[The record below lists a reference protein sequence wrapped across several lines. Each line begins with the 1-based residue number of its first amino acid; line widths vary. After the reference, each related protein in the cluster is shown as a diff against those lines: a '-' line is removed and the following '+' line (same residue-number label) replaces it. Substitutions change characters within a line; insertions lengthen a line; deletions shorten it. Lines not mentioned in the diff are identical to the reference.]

1 LRSLHRSILTGQQH
15 ASILPTVYQSL
26 AAKQI
31 HLRRGEVSMIAGQ
44 PGAGKSTL
52 ALLWALRSQRPTL
65 YFCADTSAST
75 MALRMASAISDIDQS
90 AVEARMSDRSW
101 AAETLRAGE
110 HIRWCFESAP
120 SLKDIELEVDAF
132 SELHGDFPEL
142 IVVDNLMDCTH
153 NDGDSW
159 ESMRSLLREL
169 KWWARHTEAAVL
181 VLHHTSEATD
191 GRPCPP
197 RSSIQGKVAQTPALI
212 LTVTNAQPG
221 FMGVCAVK
229 NRYGKADVNGGDV
242 TWLVYEPARMH
253 LSDMEAR

>member
-1 LRSLHRSILTGQQH
+1 
-15 ASILPTVYQSL
+15 
-26 AAKQI
+26 
-31 HLRRGEVSMIAGQ
+31 MIAGQ

-52 ALLWALRSQRPTL
+52 ALLWALRAQRPTL

-75 MALRMASAISDIDQS
+75 MALRMTAAILDKDQTFIETRMQDRDW
-90 AVEARMSDRSW
+90 AVA
-101 AAETLRAGE
+101 TLRVGE
-110 HIRWCFESAP
+110 HIRWSFESAP
-120 SLKDIELEVDAF
+120 SLKDIELEVEAF

-169 KWWARHTEAAVL
+169 KWWARHTDAAVL
-181 VLHHTSEATD
+181 VLHHTSEAVE

-197 RSSIQGKVAQTPALI
+197 RASIQGKVAQTPALI
-212 LTVTNAQPG
+212 LTVTNGQPG

-229 NRYGKADVNGGDV
+229 NRYGKADPGGADA

-253 LSDMEAR
+253 LSDLEAR